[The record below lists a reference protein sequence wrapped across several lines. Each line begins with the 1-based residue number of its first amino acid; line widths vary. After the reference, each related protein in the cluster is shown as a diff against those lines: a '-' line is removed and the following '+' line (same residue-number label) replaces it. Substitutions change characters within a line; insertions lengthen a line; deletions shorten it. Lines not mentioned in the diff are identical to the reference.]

1 MHHLR
6 PLLACALLCVTGLVL
21 LSQVF
26 PFSSA
31 AMSIHTTTLADVQLS
46 PPASGIVLDSRL
58 PVQTVSSQSNFS
70 NVNAKFGSRFDFTI
84 SPSDASAYSGT
95 EGVFHDNK
103 ASYMVGVIPADQQRA
118 FVFHMGKLS
127 GSDAYVQNEQWIQGM
142 DTTRWLGDTGDGEGL
157 HLAVDFIDTFAG
169 EPGCIAIRDCTDA
182 VKDDTVPV
190 LIVGVS
196 LQNKSMQ
203 PLKGTFIFG
212 SNRGYSANNGCLQH
226 ITQGGTPIRVFS
238 YDSASD
244 VSGGTLF
251 LAGDQAHWYCN
262 TSARDRAGLAWSY
275 QIAANSTSTAYLL
288 LGGWN
293 PSQHLFVNRTLSPA
307 SCQSEGLY
315 AAQEWSS
322 QDEVVD
328 FAIDNL
334 FTHDSLLARAQQME
348 NYLISNT
355 VLTPQ
360 QRWVIGNTLRSYK
373 ASSWLLSRQA
383 CAGGG
388 YDATVYEGSYAFLT
402 TVDVMHEYGY
412 FEITRIP
419 WFFKAALSTVFK
431 NATSNEFGLYF
442 QHDQGGDVDG
452 TGNCTDPG
460 KGIPTFRS
468 ACYAPP
474 RISIGVPM
482 PTEENDDLALLMAYY
497 EHISGDIPFLQQ
509 HLAQIEAAMQ
519 HNLRVGD
526 PNTGIAY
533 NAQDTTTTFDAASD
547 CLHNEGVG
555 AGNLYYQG
563 LKEATGYRA
572 TAYLDNLA
580 HSTTNSNLWLS
591 AATKIEN
598 VMVRE
603 YNTHSFIPI
612 ASSTAFNNCNGRS
625 ITLGEGLFYLHLIG
639 QDGTMNQQLLYDLA
653 QQYPADLNAST
664 LSSPAMIVLTSSAA
678 TGPQCSTNHCHRYT
692 WFSKTM
698 LSGIVAD
705 LVYTKYGCSSC
716 RRLDLVQS
724 AYDYNVDLSDNFGDG
739 FHDDSSDWS
748 GHIYPRGII
757 SWALLDPRY

>member
-6 PLLACALLCVTGLVL
+6 SLLACAFLCITGTVL
-21 LSQVF
+21 LSQVLA
-26 PFSSA
+26 SSSVA
-31 AMSIHTTTLADVQLS
+31 AFAHTAIGPDVHLS
-46 PPASGIVLDSRL
+46 PPANDIVLDSRL
-58 PVQTVSSQSNFS
+58 PVQAVSSHSNFS
-70 NVNAKFGSRFDFTI
+70 NINAKFGSRFDFTI
-84 SPSDASAYSGT
+84 SPSDASVQSGT
-95 EGVFHDNK
+95 DGVFHDNK
-103 ASYMVGVIPADQQRA
+103 ASYIVGVIPAGQQQA
-118 FVFHMGKLS
+118 FVFHMGRLS
-127 GSDAYVQNEQWIQGM
+127 GSDTYVENEQLIQGL
-142 DTTRWLGDTGDGEGL
+142 DTTRWLGDTTDDQGL

-169 EPGCIAIRDCTDA
+169 EPGCIAIPDCAAA

-196 LQNKSMQ
+196 VQNKSTH
-203 PLKGTFIFG
+203 PLTGTFLFG
-212 SNRGYSANNGCLQH
+212 SNRGYSANTACVQH
-226 ITQGGTPIRVFS
+226 ITQGGTPVQIFS
-238 YDSASD
+238 YDPASD
-244 VSGGTLF
+244 ASRGALF
-251 LAGDQAHWYCN
+251 LAGDQAHWRCN
-262 TSARDRAGLAWSY
+262 TSASDRAGLAWSY
-275 QIAANSTSTAYLL
+275 QIATKGTSTAYLL

-293 PSQHLFVNRTLSPA
+293 PSQHLFVNSTLSPA
-307 SCQSEGLY
+307 SCQSERLY

-334 FTHDSLLARAQQME
+334 STRDNLLARAQQME
-348 NYLISNT
+348 NYLIHST
-355 VLTPQ
+355 VLTPE

-373 ASSWLLSRQA
+373 ASSWLLGRQA

-412 FEITRIP
+412 FEIARIP

-431 NATSNEFGLYF
+431 NATSDQFGVYF

-452 TGNCTDPG
+452 AGNCTDPG

-468 ACYAPP
+468 TCYAPP
-474 RISIGVPM
+474 SISIGVPM
-482 PTEENDDLALLMAYY
+482 PTEENDDVTLLMAYY

-509 HLAQIEAAMQ
+509 HLTQLEAAMQ

-533 NAQDTTTTFDAASD
+533 NAQDTATTFDAASD
-547 CLHNEGVG
+547 CLHNEGDG

-580 HSTTNSNLWLS
+580 QSTRNSNLWLS
-591 AATKIEN
+591 AAAKIEDA
-598 VMVRE
+598 MVRE
-603 YNTHSFIPI
+603 YSTHSFIPI
-612 ASSTAFNNCNGRS
+612 ASSTAFDNCSGRS

-639 QDGTMNQQLLYDLA
+639 QDGTMNQQLLHDLA
-653 QQYPADLNAST
+653 QQYPADLDAST
-664 LSSPAMIVLTSSAA
+664 LSAPPMIVLTSSAA
-678 TGPQCSTNHCHRYT
+678 TGPQCSINHCHRYA
-692 WFSKTM
+692 WFSKIM

-705 LVYTKYGCSSC
+705 TVYAKYGCTSC
-716 RRLDLVQS
+716 TRLDLVQT
-724 AYDYNVDLSDNFGDG
+724 AYHYNVDFSANFGDG
-739 FHDDSSDWS
+739 FHDDFSDWS

>member
-1 MHHLR
+1 MRHLR
-6 PLLACALLCVTGLVL
+6 PLLACTFLCITGLVL
-21 LSQVF
+21 LCSQGLS
-26 PFSSA
+26 FSSVA
-31 AMSIHTTTLADVQLS
+31 ASVHTAMIAEGHLP
-46 PPASGIVLDSRL
+46 PPANSIVLDSRL

-84 SPSDASAYSGT
+84 SPGDASVQSGT
-95 EGVFHDNK
+95 DGIFHDNK

-118 FVFHMGKLS
+118 FVFHMGRLS
-127 GSDAYVQNEQWIQGM
+127 RSDTYVKNEQLIQGM
-142 DTTRWLGDTGDGEGL
+142 DTTRWLGDTTDGQGL
-157 HLAVDFIDTFAG
+157 HLVVDFIDSFAG
-169 EPGCIAIRDCTDA
+169 EPGCIAIADCADA

-196 LQNKSMQ
+196 LQNKSMH

-212 SNRGYSANNGCLQH
+212 SNRKYSANNTCVQH
-226 ITQGGTPIRVFS
+226 ITQGGTPVRVFS
-238 YDSASD
+238 YDPASD
-244 VSGGTLF
+244 ASGGTLF
-251 LAGDQAHWYCN
+251 LAGDQAHWRCD
-262 TSARDRAGLAWSY
+262 TSASDRVGLAWSY
-275 QIAANSTSTAYLL
+275 QIPVKSTSTAYLL

-293 PSQHLFVNRTLSPA
+293 PSQHLFVNSTLSPA

-334 FTHDSLLARAQQME
+334 STHDNLLARAQQME
-348 NYLISNT
+348 NYLIHNT
-355 VLTPQ
+355 VLTPE

-373 ASSWLLSRQA
+373 VSSWLLGRRA

-412 FEITRIP
+412 FEITRVP

-431 NATSNEFGLYF
+431 NATSDAFGVYF
-442 QHDQGGDVDG
+442 QHDQGGDVDAVG
-452 TGNCTDPG
+452 DCTDPG

-468 ACYAPP
+468 TCYAPP
-474 RISIGVPM
+474 RISIAVPM
-482 PTEENDDLALLMAYY
+482 PTEENDDVALLLAYY
-497 EHISGDIPFLQQ
+497 EHINDDIPFLQR

-533 NAQDTTTTFDAASD
+533 KDTATTFDAASD
-547 CLHNEGVG
+547 CLHNEGDG

-572 TAYLDNLA
+572 AAYLDSLA
-580 HSTTNSNLWLS
+580 HSTRNSNRWLS
-591 AATKIEN
+591 AAAKIEDA
-598 VMVRE
+598 MVRE
-603 YNTHSFIPI
+603 YNTHSFIPV
-612 ASSTAFNNCNGRS
+612 ASSTTFNNCSGRS
-625 ITLGEGLFYLHLIG
+625 ITLGEGLFYLHLVG

-653 QQYPADLNAST
+653 QQYPTDLDAST

-678 TGPQCSTNHCHRYT
+678 TGPQCSANHCRRYS
-692 WFSKTM
+692 WFSKII

-705 LVYTKYGCSSC
+705 IVYTKYGCTFC
-716 RRLDLVQS
+716 TRLDLVQS
-724 AYDYNVDLSDNFGDG
+724 AYRYNVDFSANFADG
-739 FHDDSSDWS
+739 FHDDLSDWS